1 MTNKTPHL
9 GLKFVKYNQA
19 QKEVVVNEAI
29 AIIDAMINRVVVDI
43 MPHLLKTPSDGDVI
57 IIQNPTENSLLDKVN
72 YLGIFYNGWRFIKP
86 QEGCMLWVMNKSAFY
101 QYTRSSWN
109 PILLTNS

>member
-1 MTNKTPHL
+1 MRYPSKKAIETLIYSSVGTNKTASNH
-9 GLKFVKYNQA
+9 KYNGQDFN
-19 QKEVVVNEAI
+19 QGFSVNGTI
-29 AIIDAMINRVVVDI
+29 
-43 MPHLLKTPSDGDVI
+43 
-57 IIQNPTENSLLDKVN
+57 DKVN